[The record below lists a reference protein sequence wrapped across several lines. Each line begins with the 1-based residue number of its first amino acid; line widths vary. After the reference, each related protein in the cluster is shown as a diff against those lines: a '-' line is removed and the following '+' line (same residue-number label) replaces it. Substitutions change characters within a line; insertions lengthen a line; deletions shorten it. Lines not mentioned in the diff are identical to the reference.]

1 MKRQQRKLELN
12 SVRNYKQNLA
22 EIEERRLKAI
32 ELESGKA
39 RKGQNDFLTKERETQ
54 KRQVLDK
61 SAADQDIVESLY
73 SLEVKLQVGQQRAKN
88 WQEDNII
95 GKA

>member
-73 SLEVKLQVGQQRAKN
+73 SLEVKLQVG
-88 WQEDNII
+88 
-95 GKA
+95 